1 MPTYTN
7 PIADTSVQVNRIPVP
22 VILCDVNG
30 NGIALNA
37 AGALPI
43 ASQAAASVSGT
54 LQNAA
59 TATGNGTPL
68 PVLGLSSVAA
78 TVTGITTATITWE
91 ATEDNTNWSSV
102 NAVQSGTNTIGTT
115 ATANGDYVLSCAGF
129 QQVRARI
136 SAYTSG
142 TITVTAHAVP
152 SQNEPR
158 VVNANIVAGSAVIGS
173 TTIQATSGTALTA
186 DQTNSILKTSLY
198 GKNTAAAD
206 TNVSVDSG
214 GAVRVSLQGNQTPV
228 TGSAAVAANTSNSAA
243 LPAVASKTNYVT
255 GFSVTTQGG
264 TGAAAGAVTLTGVI
278 TGTMT
283 FEAGAAA
290 NNPVQMFVTFP
301 APIPASAVN
310 TAITVNVPT
319 LGANT
324 GAAACTIYGFV
335 Q

>member
-1 MPTYTN
+1 MAYVN
-7 PIADTSVQVNRIPVP
+7 PVADISQEILRIPVP
-22 VILCDVNG
+22 VIAVDLNG
-30 NGIALNA
+30 NGIVLTTS
-37 AGALPI
+37 GALPVQ
-43 ASQAAASVSGT
+43 SQAAANVSGT
-54 LQNAA
+54 LQSAA

-68 PVLGLSSVAA
+68 NVLGMATLVA

-91 ATEDNTNWSSV
+91 ATEDNANWASV
-102 NAVQSGTNTIGTT
+102 NAILSGTSTIGPT

-158 VVNANIVAGSAVIGS
+158 VVNAILQAGSAVIGS
-173 TTIQATSGTALTA
+173 TTIQATSGTALQA
-186 DQTNSILKTSLY
+186 DQTNTILKTSLY
-198 GKNTAAAD
+198 GKNAAAAD
-206 TNVSVDSG
+206 TGLTADSG
-214 GAVRVSLQGNQTPV
+214 GPLRVSLQGNQTAV
-228 TGSAAVAANTSNSAA
+228 TGSAAVAANNTNSAA
-243 LPAVASKTNYVT
+243 LPAVSAKTNYVT

-283 FEAGAAA
+283 FEGGAAA
-290 NNPVQMFVTFP
+290 NNPVQMYVTFP

-310 TAITVNVPT
+310 TAITVNAPAF
-319 LGANT
+319 GANT
-324 GAAACTIYGFV
+324 GAAACTIYGFL